1 MLRLLHIENI
11 AIIERVD
18 IDFSTGFTV
27 LTGETGA
34 GKSIIIDAIGAIM
47 GQRTSRDLIRNGAKK
62 GCVSAVF
69 DSLSP
74 LMAEKLTEMGIECEE
89 DGTLHVQRE
98 LSMDGK
104 SVCRI
109 NMRPVTATVLRQI
122 SPYLINIHGQHDGQ
136 KLMQD
141 EYHIDFLDSYCRAE
155 KFLINYQPLYH
166 KLFELRRE
174 IRALER
180 SERDRA
186 QRLDMLQFQ
195 IEEISAAALQPDE
208 EEALEEKKAFFD
220 NVEKLS
226 SALQTSNH
234 ALSGTDD
241 FSGICSELDRISDSL
256 SGIADVSSEFGN
268 LYRRAEELR
277 YLAEDLAQSIASAAS
292 RTDYSAAERD
302 LVEARLDEIYRLK
315 RKYGT
320 TIPEILAY
328 YEQCVAELE
337 TLESSDERKD
347 QLTEEYHSTLK
358 VAREMAS
365 QLSAHRRSAAQE
377 LERLIVE
384 QLADL
389 DMTKVRLNISVTPQS
404 KLNERGMDEVQF
416 LIAANPGE
424 PLKPLSRIASGG
436 ELSRIMLAI
445 KNILTRTED
454 VGTLI
459 FDEIDTG
466 VSGRAAQKIAKKLI
480 EISRYKQTLCV
491 THLPQLAAAG
501 DQHLLIRKSVEGE
514 RTYTEVL
521 PVEQAAREHELA
533 RMFSGDSV
541 TESSLSNAR
550 ELITFANEYKKE
562 LYSNVN
568 CI

>member
-1 MLRLLHIENI
+1 MLQLLHIENI
-11 AIIERVD
+11 AIIECVD
-18 IDFSTGFTV
+18 ITFHTGFTV

-47 GQRTSRDLIRNGAKK
+47 GQRTSRDLIRSGAQK
-62 GCVSAVF
+62 GYVNAVF

-74 LMAEKLTEMGIECEE
+74 ALLEKLDELGIEQEE

-98 LSMDGK
+98 LSIDGK
-104 SVCRI
+104 SICRI

-141 EYHIDFLDSYCRAE
+141 EYHIEFLDSYCHAQD
-155 KFLINYQPLYH
+155 FLQEYQPLYH
-166 KLFELRRE
+166 RLFELRRE

-180 SERDRA
+180 GERERA

-195 IEEISAAALQPDE
+195 IEEINSAALNPE
-208 EEALEEKKAFFD
+208 EENQLDEKKAFFD

-226 SALQTSNH
+226 SALQFSNQ
-234 ALSGTDD
+234 ALNGSND
-241 FSGICSELDRISDSL
+241 FDGICSKLDQISDLL
-256 SGIADVSSEFGN
+256 SGIADVSSEFGT
-268 LYRRAEELR
+268 LYRRAEEIR
-277 YLAEDLAQSIASAAS
+277 YLTEDFAQSIASAAS
-292 RTDYSAAERD
+292 RTDYSETERD
-302 LVEARLDEIYRLK
+302 MVEARLDEIYRLK
-315 RKYGT
+315 RKYGA
-320 TIPEILAY
+320 TIPDILNY
-328 YEQCVAELE
+328 YEQCVEELE
-337 TLESSDERKD
+337 TLESSDEHRE
-347 QLTEEYHSTLK
+347 QLTKEYHSTLK
-358 VAREMAS
+358 IAREMAS
-365 QLSAHRRSAAQE
+365 TLSAHRRSAAQK
-377 LERLIVE
+377 LEKLIIE

-424 PLKPLSRIASGG
+424 PLKPLSKIASGG

-445 KNILTRTED
+445 KNILTRTEE

-466 VSGRAAQKIAKKLI
+466 VSGRAAQKIAKKMI

-501 DQHLLIRKSVEGE
+501 DQHLLIRKSVSKE
-514 RTYTEVL
+514 RTYTEVISADST
-521 PVEQAAREHELA
+521 VRERELA
-533 RMFSGDSV
+533 RMFSGDSI
-541 TESSLSNAR
+541 TEHSLENAR
-550 ELITFANEYKKE
+550 ELITFANQYKKE
-562 LYSNVN
+562 LCHNVN
-568 CI
+568 SI

>member
-1 MLRLLHIENI
+1 
-11 AIIERVD
+11 
-18 IDFSTGFTV
+18 
-27 LTGETGA
+27 
-34 GKSIIIDAIGAIM
+34 
-47 GQRTSRDLIRNGAKK
+47 
-62 GCVSAVF
+62 
-69 DSLSP
+69 
-74 LMAEKLTEMGIECEE
+74 
-89 DGTLHVQRE
+89 
-98 LSMDGK
+98 
-104 SVCRI
+104 
-109 NMRPVTATVLRQI
+109 
-122 SPYLINIHGQHDGQ
+122 
-136 KLMQD
+136 
-141 EYHIDFLDSYCRAE
+141 
-155 KFLINYQPLYH
+155 
-166 KLFELRRE
+166 
-174 IRALER
+174 
-180 SERDRA
+180 
-186 QRLDMLQFQ
+186 
-195 IEEISAAALQPDE
+195 
-208 EEALEEKKAFFD
+208 
-220 NVEKLS
+220 
-226 SALQTSNH
+226 
-234 ALSGTDD
+234 
-241 FSGICSELDRISDSL
+241 
-256 SGIADVSSEFGN
+256 
-268 LYRRAEELR
+268 
-277 YLAEDLAQSIASAAS
+277 
-292 RTDYSAAERD
+292 
-302 LVEARLDEIYRLK
+302 
-315 RKYGT
+315 
-320 TIPEILAY
+320 
-328 YEQCVAELE
+328 
-337 TLESSDERKD
+337 
-347 QLTEEYHSTLK
+347 
-358 VAREMAS
+358 
-365 QLSAHRRSAAQE
+365 
-377 LERLIVE
+377 
-384 QLADL
+384 
-389 DMTKVRLNISVTPQS
+389 MTKVRLNISVTPQS